1 MQEDVREEI
10 REREHKRD
18 RIHMGAMEWVTLAI
32 RLRQLL
38 ELPFMCF
45 AVFTLSFVIF
55 GSESVCIMTVC
66 TCDHIHLCEKWTD
79 FGVVEV
85 NVCRV
90 LFFGCYKVL
99 SLDSK
104 LYIISVY

>member
-1 MQEDVREEI
+1 
-10 REREHKRD
+10 
-18 RIHMGAMEWVTLAI
+18 MGNIGDQITTVIGVGVYVLC
-32 RLRQLL
+32 R
-38 ELPFMCF
+38 
-45 AVFTLSFVIF
+45 VYVVIF

-104 LYIISVY
+104 LYTISVY